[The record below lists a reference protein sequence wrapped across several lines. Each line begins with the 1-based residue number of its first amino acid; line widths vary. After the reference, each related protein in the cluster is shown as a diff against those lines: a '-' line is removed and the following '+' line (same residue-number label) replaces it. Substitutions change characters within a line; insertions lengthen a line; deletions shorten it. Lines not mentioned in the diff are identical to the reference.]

1 MSETVN
7 QETNATN
14 EQTAEVKTFTQEEL
28 NSIVADRLERERKK
42 FDGFEDYKAKAARLD
57 ELEAASKTELQ
68 KATEKAEK
76 LEEELSTLKN
86 AEKVRGVRSEVAKET
101 GVPAELLTGE
111 TKEELE
117 NSPRR
122 TDTELLRNSITYALD
137 TEVCVHKDKCWL
149 TSDYKTIKNRNSVK
163 AALVS

>member
-14 EQTAEVKTFTQEEL
+14 EQVAEAKTFTQDEL
-28 NSIVADRLERERKK
+28 NQIVADRLERERKK

-76 LEEELSTLKN
+76 LERELSTLKN

-111 TKEELE
+111 SKEEL
-117 NSPRR
+117 
-122 TDTELLRNSITYALD
+122 
-137 TEVCVHKDKCWL
+137 
-149 TSDYKTIKNRNSVK
+149 
-163 AALVS
+163 

>member
-7 QETNATN
+7 QETNATT
-14 EQTAEVKTFTQEEL
+14 EQAPETKTFTQDEL
-28 NSIVADRLERERKK
+28 NTIVAERLERERKK
-42 FDGFEDYKAKAARLD
+42 FEGFDDFKAKAARLD

-76 LEEELSTLKN
+76 LEKELSTLKN

-111 TKEELE
+111 TKEACQEQAKAILAFAKPGGYP
-117 NSPRR
+117 SLK
-122 TDTELLRNSITYALD
+122 DGG
-137 TEVCVHKDKCWL
+137 EVQHVGKPTTGQQFADWMQQMTK
-149 TSDYKTIKNRNSVK
+149 
-163 AALVS
+163 

>member
-1 MSETVN
+1 M
-7 QETNATN
+7 
-14 EQTAEVKTFTQEEL
+14 
-28 NSIVADRLERERKK
+28 ERERKK
-42 FDGFEDYKAKAARLD
+42 FVGFEDYKAKAARLD

-76 LEEELSTLKN
+76 LERELSTLKN

-137 TEVCVHKDKCWL
+137 IEVCVHKDKRWRRYGQNAGRYL
-149 TSDYKTIKNRNSVK
+149 SDSEIDS
-163 AALVS
+163 